1 MARKSL
7 KLDLYDQ
14 LKAKD
19 ADILVFKKLVEDYCW
34 YADQF
39 AAMQEDIKVRG
50 RMIDAVSATG
60 NIYTKEN
67 PAVTDALRYHQQMLK
82 ILDKLGIDP
91 DTVAVP
97 QIVEDDDDL

>member
-14 LKAKD
+14 LKAKG
-19 ADILVFKKLVEDYCW
+19 ADILTFKKLVDDYCW
-34 YADQF
+34 YAEQF
-39 AAMQEDIKVRG
+39 AAMQKDIEERG
-50 RMIDAVSATG
+50 RMVEAMSATG
-60 NIYTKEN
+60 NLYTKEN

-82 ILDKLGIDP
+82 ILDKLDLDP
-91 DTVAVP
+91 DTVSVP